1 MIFLIWL
8 AKQMRWLLTKLCFP
22 GYAHRPPQKVRA
34 EEHKVAVRLRL
45 LNLTQLFSQAPL
57 PDTAGFLYLGK
68 GLLTGQILEG

>member
-1 MIFLIWL
+1 MVIDHIMLP
-8 AKQMRWLLTKLCFP
+8 RLCTSE
-22 GYAHRPPQKVRA
+22 PPECVRA